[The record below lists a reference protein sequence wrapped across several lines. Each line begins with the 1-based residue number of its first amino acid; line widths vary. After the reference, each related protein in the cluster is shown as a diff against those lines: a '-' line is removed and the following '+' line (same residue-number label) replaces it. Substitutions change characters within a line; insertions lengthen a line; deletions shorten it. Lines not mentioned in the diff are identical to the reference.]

1 MIRNTH
7 LRQASAI
14 LIGCA
19 ALALVG
25 CVPSGYVRD
34 YPQYRSYPNSGYIGG
49 YYPNSGYSGGYYPNS
64 GYSGGYYPY
73 SGYPG
78 GYYPGSSYYGY
89 TNRYFFDGYYPGRY
103 YGFVPHGYYWNGLY
117 PYPYRPRH
125 PRQGHDGQDDD
136 HDGQGSGGQGS
147 DGQGPGGDGSGSGRP
162 RQGGHLPVRDAEPGL
177 VGTSPKAPY
186 IRNPD
191 IKRQQA
197 SPRQEGSPVAG
208 KARNERPMR
217 ANQSQSETREVRNT
231 REVREPRE
239 ARSDTRDITGPI
251 VRQLPSGVGKP

>member
-49 YYPNSGYSGGYYPNS
+49 YTRKRLFRGYYPNS

-147 DGQGPGGDGSGSGRP
+147 DGQGPGGDGSGSRPAKTRRSPAGARCRTGTGGHFAEGALYPQPRYQATASKPATGRKSGC
-162 RQGGHLPVRDAEPGL
+162 RQG
-177 VGTSPKAPY
+177 T
-186 IRNPD
+186 
-191 IKRQQA
+191 Q
-197 SPRQEGSPVAG
+197 
-208 KARNERPMR
+208 
-217 ANQSQSETREVRNT
+217 
-231 REVREPRE
+231 
-239 ARSDTRDITGPI
+239 
-251 VRQLPSGVGKP
+251 